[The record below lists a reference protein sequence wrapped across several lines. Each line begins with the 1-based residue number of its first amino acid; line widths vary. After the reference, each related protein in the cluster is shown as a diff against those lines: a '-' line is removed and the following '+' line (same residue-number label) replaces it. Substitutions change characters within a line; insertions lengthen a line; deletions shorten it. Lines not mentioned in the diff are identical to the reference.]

1 MNQISCPASL
11 PESSRTRGARA
22 EAQLLLGLF
31 VQWGFVVSAAEV
43 KLAPLAR
50 QTSGRIER
58 AFAALHAS
66 GSRALIAYLTAGDP
80 SPARTVGL
88 VKALERGGV
97 DILELG
103 VPFSDPIAD
112 GPVIQR
118 ASERALAAGTS
129 VATVLA
135 LVRQLRR
142 DSELP
147 LVVFSYLNPIL
158 RYGFERFA
166 DEAAEA
172 GVDGA
177 LLTDLTIE
185 EADGYVEAMRQR
197 GLCCVFL
204 VTQTTP
210 SARIAEIVKRCSG
223 FVYLVARAG
232 VTGVSA
238 SVSSEAMPLLER
250 TRERTDLPLALGFGL
265 STREQMQQIAP
276 HVDAAVVGSAFM
288 RLIAEHADGP
298 GLEGKLEALARD
310 FKQGLRLPE
319 GPTRMAAV

>member
-1 MNQISCPASL
+1 MS
-11 PESSRTRGARA
+11 
-22 EAQLLLGLF
+22 
-31 VQWGFVVSAAEV
+31 VAEV
-43 KLAPLAR
+43 KLASVDR
-50 QTSGRIER
+50 QPSGRVER
-58 AFAALHAS
+58 TFAALQARR
-66 GSRALIAYLTAGDP
+66 SRALIAYLTAGDP
-80 SPARTVGL
+80 SPDKTVGL
-88 VKALERGGV
+88 IEALERGGV

-142 DSELP
+142 ESELP
-147 LVVFSYLNPIL
+147 LIVFSYLNPIL

-166 DEAAEA
+166 DDAAAA

-185 EADGYVEAMRQR
+185 EADRYVDAMRQR
-197 GLCCVFL
+197 GLHCVFL

-210 SARIAEIVKRCSG
+210 SERIAEIVKRSSG
-223 FVYLVARAG
+223 FVYLVSRAG
-232 VTGVSA
+232 VTGVATSI
-238 SVSSEAMPLLER
+238 SSEAIPLLER
-250 TRERTDLPLALGFGL
+250 TREWTELPLALGFGL
-265 STREQMQQIAP
+265 STREHMQEIAP
-276 HVDAAVVGSAFM
+276 HAEAAVVGSAFM
-288 RLIAEHADGP
+288 RVIAEHSDDA
-298 GLEGKLEALARD
+298 GLEQRLEVLARD

-319 GPTRMAAV
+319 EATRMAAVEL

>member
-1 MNQISCPASL
+1 MVGR
-11 PESSRTRGARA
+11 ESYA
-22 EAQLLLGLF
+22 GLF
-31 VQWGFVVSAAEV
+31 VQWGFIVSAAEV
-43 KLAPLAR
+43 KLASLAR
-50 QTSGRIER
+50 QPSGRVER
-58 AFAALHAS
+58 AFAALHACR
-66 GSRALIAYLTAGDP
+66 SRALIAYLTAGDP
-80 SPARTVGL
+80 SPGRTVGL
-88 VKALERGGV
+88 IRALERGGV

-112 GPVIQR
+112 GPVIQQ

-135 LVRQLRR
+135 LVRELRR
-142 DSELP
+142 ESELP
-147 LVVFSYLNPIL
+147 LIVFSYLNPIL

-166 DEAAEA
+166 DDAADA

-185 EADGYVEAMRQR
+185 EADNYVDAMRQR
-197 GLCCVFL
+197 GLDCVFL

-210 SARIAEIVKRCSG
+210 RERIAQIVRRSSG
-223 FVYLVARAG
+223 FVYLVSRAG
-232 VTGVSA
+232 VTGMSA
-238 SVSSEAMPLLER
+238 SISGEAIALLER

-265 STREQMQQIAP
+265 STREHMQEIAP
-276 HVDAAVVGSAFM
+276 YAEGAVVGSAFM
-288 RLIAEHADGP
+288 RLIAEHRDDR

-319 GPTRMAAV
+319 NASGMAAV